1 MVKSNKTVPWVFKFE
16 DSQSGRYWHI
26 RLVGNAEVPEWVFSD
41 VLAVLY
47 PEVKTE
53 EYSRYFADIPA
64 AWKSQKQ
71 LLTPEG
77 EQLVSTL
84 YEAGLYYLISRSSN
98 PLMLAFQQWVKQE
111 VLPAVRPDSNYFLL
125 GQSVAEVP
133 STKDKLE
140 TVRLGM
146 NLLYELGGIDEYTR
160 LVLREKVKDI
170 LLEDALDEP
179 KEYFKTNG
187 QIVNNLDGSFNP
199 NLSFPKLGEESLIN
213 GDGNKG

>member
-1 MVKSNKTVPWVFKFE
+1 
-16 DSQSGRYWHI
+16 
-26 RLVGNAEVPEWVFSD
+26 
-41 VLAVLY
+41 
-47 PEVKTE
+47 
-53 EYSRYFADIPA
+53 
-64 AWKSQKQ
+64 
-71 LLTPEG
+71 
-77 EQLVSTL
+77 
-84 YEAGLYYLISRSSN
+84 
-98 PLMLAFQQWVKQE
+98 
-111 VLPAVRPDSNYFLL
+111 
-125 GQSVAEVP
+125 
-133 STKDKLE
+133 
-140 TVRLGM
+140 M